1 MSRKWYAPAALAAA
15 AVVALSG
22 CAETGGGG
30 EGAAGADGESVKIM
44 VFGSFTQ
51 PPFPLAQIKTAAEA
65 AVQRINDEGGIGGKT
80 PIELVSC
87 DDEMSANGA
96 TACGR
101 QAAQEDVAAVVGAFT
116 LFGDSIVPLLEAAD
130 IPYIGNAAISELES
144 TSEISFPVMTAGGP
158 NFAGAVS
165 LQQQGCE
172 SFVIAANESATAQA
186 AYDSF
191 GVPSAEAI
199 GLPTGYVP
207 YPANTT
213 DFSSVAARIAD
224 QTNCVIYGGGPQ
236 DSAAL
241 ITALDQTGEDFIHVA
256 LSTIAFPESSLAQF
270 GEAADGIQVLSP
282 FEFPST
288 GGEAITQA
296 VEDMKAVDPD
306 VVIDETAVNAYAAV
320 LIFAQAAEALDG
332 DITGAALLEL
342 LNTPGTTIDT
352 GLFAP
357 TDFAAD
363 AGFFPPIPRAVGSVY
378 QPYVAENGVYV
389 PNGDPLELAGTF

>member
-1 MSRKWYAPAALAAA
+1 MSRKWYASAALAAA

-22 CAETGGGG
+22 CTDVGSGGG
-30 EGAAGADGESVKIM
+30 EDPGGDSVKIM

-51 PPFPLAQIKTAAEA
+51 PPFPLAQIETAAKA
-65 AVQRINDEGGIGGKT
+65 AVQRINDEGGIGGT
-80 PIELVSC
+80 TTIELVSC

-101 QAAQEDVAAVVGAFT
+101 QAVEEGVAAVVGAFT

-130 IPYIGNAAISELES
+130 IPYIGNVAISELES

-158 NFAGAVS
+158 NFAAAVS
-165 LQQQGCE
+165 LKQQGCK

-186 AYDSF
+186 AYDAF

-241 ITALDQTGEDFIHVA
+241 ITALGQTGDEFIHVA
-256 LSTIAFPESSLAQF
+256 LSTIAFPESSLSQF

-282 FEFPST
+282 FQFPST

-296 VEDMKAVDPD
+296 VEDMKAVDAN

-320 LIFAQAAEALDG
+320 LIFAQAAEALKG